1 MRQTTKELVIWA
13 VMFIMTSLIGSGI
26 AILVTKAIDYTRQ
39 TACFDYKTPE
49 ACEEIRNEEI

>member
-1 MRQTTKELVIWA
+1 MLRAIIKYIGWA
-13 VMFIMTSLIGSGI
+13 ILCFISIMIGTGI

-49 ACEEIRNEEI
+49 ACEEVNR